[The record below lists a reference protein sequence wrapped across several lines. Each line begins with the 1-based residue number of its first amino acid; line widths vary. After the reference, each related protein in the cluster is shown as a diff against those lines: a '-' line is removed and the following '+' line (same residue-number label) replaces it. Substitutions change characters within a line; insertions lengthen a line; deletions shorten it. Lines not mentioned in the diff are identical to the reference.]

1 MGESI
6 TASRGSAPGAPSKG
20 GLFDG
25 FEAYRTPSVEDYR
38 RVLTTGMVVPDTN
51 VLLNLYRYHPD
62 ARDNLLDVLTGLG
75 ERVWAPHQVIAE
87 FWTQRNNVLRDPRG
101 TTATRNDLD
110 KLRGQAEQVIRTW
123 AKRLS
128 LDPAEA
134 ADLRKALTAGFDH
147 VSEQIAAAHDREMAR
162 YSTDSNLDPVVKRLA
177 TILEGRVGPALAPPE
192 HQAALEEGLRRVEQQ
207 IPPGYKDGA
216 KKGTAPAGDYVLWKQ
231 IQVEAATRRRP
242 VLFVTGD
249 VKEDWWRLDQGLPIG
264 PRPELVRELLD
275 TAECALF
282 MVRPDELLRLA
293 GEVLSVEVPAAALAD
308 VGRVQQLQQERDDRD
323 DEPEDQE
330 PGWTAVA
337 VDAVLGRLRQEAA
350 VQARAIERAAASDGF
365 ISRDEVY
372 RIAGYEADRS
382 LRGFTRPVRRI
393 VAYFQGRGRI
403 PLDAEPLLDAVY
415 DDQSGQ
421 AIGFQ
426 IPASVTALLG
436 SPADPAVDEN

>member
-1 MGESI
+1 M
-6 TASRGSAPGAPSKG
+6 
-20 GLFDG
+20 
-25 FEAYRTPSVEDYR
+25 
-38 RVLTTGMVVPDTN
+38 LTTGMVVPDTN
-51 VLLNLYRYHPD
+51 VLLNLYRYHPE
-62 ARDNLLDVLTGLG
+62 ARDNQLDVLTGLG

-101 TTATRNDLD
+101 TTATQNELH
-110 KLRGQAEQVIRTW
+110 KLHDQAEKVIRTW
-123 AKRLS
+123 TNRLS
-128 LDPAEA
+128 LDSAEA
-134 ADLRKALTAGFDH
+134 TDLHKALAAGFNH
-147 VSEQIAAAHDREMAR
+147 VSEQIAAAHDRGMAR
-162 YSTDSNLDPVVKRLA
+162 YSIDSNLDPVVQRLGA
-177 TILEGRVGPALAPPE
+177 ILDGRVGPALPPDE
-192 HQAALEEGLRRVEQQ
+192 HQAALKEGLRRVEQQ

-231 IQVEAATRRRP
+231 IQVEAAARRCA

-275 TAECALF
+275 TAGCALF

-308 VGRVQQLQQERDDRD
+308 VGRVQQLQQEQDDRD
-323 DEPEDQE
+323 DESEEQE
-330 PGWTAVA
+330 PGWTAAA
-337 VDAVLGRLRQEAA
+337 VDAVLNRLRQEAA
-350 VQARAIERAAASDGF
+350 VQARAIERAAESDGF

-372 RIAGYEADRS
+372 RIAGYGADRS

-421 AIGFQ
+421 AIGFR
-426 IPASVTALLG
+426 IPASVAALLS
-436 SPADPAVDEN
+436 SPADED